1 MNADLYGVDY
11 TSAFSIRLMA
21 QFFATYVYNDVT
33 LTIWQPC
40 EKLTSFWDI
49 WGQNSITVLSY
60 L

>member
-33 LTIWQPC
+33 LTI
-40 EKLTSFWDI
+40 
-49 WGQNSITVLSY
+49 
-60 L
+60 

>member
-21 QFFATYVYNDVT
+21 QFFATYSDVT
-33 LTIWQPC
+33 FTVWQLC
-40 EKLTSFWDI
+40 EKLTSYWDT
-49 WGQNSITVLSY
+49 WGQNSITLLSY